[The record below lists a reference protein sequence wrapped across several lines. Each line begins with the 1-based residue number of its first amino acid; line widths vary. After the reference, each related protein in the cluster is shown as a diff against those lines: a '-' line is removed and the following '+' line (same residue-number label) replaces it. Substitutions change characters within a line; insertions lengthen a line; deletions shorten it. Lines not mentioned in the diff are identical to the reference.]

1 MNGFTLIYIWSYS
14 SLKNQNT
21 IKSGLKYFR
30 NSAGADAKT
39 KSHFAN
45 IPRRACHCQDILYL
59 DMSPQ
64 LLQDWHIHPTVHF
77 QLKFVHRW
85 WNYGRCIS
93 PLCFLWKNKSALKD
107 RDSGPRWRHSRFL
120 NFCTPMDTPNILP
133 HTEQFPL
140 RKIQKLVEWVL
151 HVKQLRKYLH

>member
-1 MNGFTLIYIWSYS
+1 MSRGIHVRNDLPKNTDGGTEYMPRCPLCGFRDQVLQWSQTSHSLGYVMGLMNGFTLICTWSYS

-21 IKSGLKYFR
+21 MKSGLKYFR

-107 RDSGPRWRHSRFL
+107 R
-120 NFCTPMDTPNILP
+120 
-133 HTEQFPL
+133 
-140 RKIQKLVEWVL
+140 
-151 HVKQLRKYLH
+151 